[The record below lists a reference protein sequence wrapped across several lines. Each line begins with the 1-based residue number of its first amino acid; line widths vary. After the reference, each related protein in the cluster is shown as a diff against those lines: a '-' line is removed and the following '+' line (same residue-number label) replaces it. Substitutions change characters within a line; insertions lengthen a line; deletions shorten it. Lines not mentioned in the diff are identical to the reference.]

1 MGERILREEGYEV
14 VSVTDGATAL
24 IRWKDFDPDLVIADV
39 SLPSKSGYDVCK
51 GIKGSPGS
59 KYTKVILTAGL
70 LEPFDHDQAREAGSD
85 GVLRKPFE
93 ASSMI
98 ETVQTLIEAS
108 EFARKMFPRGTA
120 ATPEPAPAV
129 AVVVAEAP
137 PEAETTNVIE
147 LPLPKPIAEEP
158 RIVAEA
164 PATID
169 SGLVRAA
176 VALAVEAV
184 LPKIIDEITENV
196 LETLNENAH
205 ARQ

>member
-24 IRWKDFDPDLVIADV
+24 IRWKDFEPDLVIADV

-51 GIKGSPGS
+51 GIKESPDF
-59 KYTKVILTAGL
+59 KFTKVILTAGL
-70 LEPFDHDQAREAGSD
+70 LEPFDHDQAREVGSD

-93 ASSMI
+93 ASSML

-108 EFARKMFPRGTA
+108 EFARKMFPRSAVA
-120 ATPEPAPAV
+120 APEPAAPVTVPEPADV
-129 AVVVAEAP
+129 STE
-137 PEAETTNVIE
+137 ETTNVIE
-147 LPLPKPIAEEP
+147 LPLPKPVVEAAP
-158 RIVAEA
+158 VATE
-164 PATID
+164 ID
-169 SGLVRAA
+169 SSVDPGLVRAA
-176 VALAVEAV
+176 VALALEAV
-184 LPKIIDEITENV
+184 LPKIIDEITDNV